1 MSTLRVGRLTIPRTN
16 RALGLMLP
24 RRLGLT
30 TMTSDASSPII
41 TLGLRPKGSVS
52 GVIEGLRIARLEW
65 LMLGVL

>member
-1 MSTLRVGRLTIPRTN
+1 
-16 RALGLMLP
+16 MLP
-24 RRLGLT
+24 RRLGLP

-65 LMLGVL
+65 LILGVL